1 MPSQETVMEI
11 MEILWPVFFPLLG
24 AIIAAIHILVRKY
37 SGVAA
42 LETFLMW
49 QLAVGWG
56 LSLLYGG
63 MGHLFAPDQV
73 AESSGWATGSP
84 FQREVGMW
92 DMAMGI
98 VGLLCLKFRGE
109 FWTAMIAGAGIFS
122 IGAGLGHVW
131 ELVVN
136 GNTAPNNAGAVIYI
150 DILYPVFLVIL
161 LVILK
166 KRLAEA
172 GSTTA

>member
-1 MPSQETVMEI
+1 MEI
-11 MEILWPVFFPLLG
+11 MEILWPIFFPLLG
-24 AIIAAIHILVRKY
+24 AIIAAIHIYVRKY
-37 SGVAA
+37 SGVAL

-63 MGHLFAPDQV
+63 LGHLFVPDRV
-73 AESSGWATGSP
+73 AESIGWATGSP

-92 DMAMGI
+92 DAAMGI
-98 VGLLCLKFRGE
+98 LGLLCLKFRGE

-136 GNTAPNNAGAVIYI
+136 GNTAPNNAGAVMYL
-150 DILYPVFLVIL
+150 DLLYPIVLLIL
-161 LVILK
+161 LVAVRK
-166 KRLAEA
+166 QRANAKSK
-172 GSTTA
+172 ST